1 MLTDIRLKM
10 ANTFRIRCETSSMNN
25 ISALKPRGT
34 PCESSSGRLEKY
46 HSIKN
51 KHTLRQLLAG
61 TDRTKWLMA
70 RWLSILR
77 KKNLKVYLN
86 FYGKKMKQW
95 KYCFR
100 LNERNSIK
108 FGHTKTKFITT
119 ANQTERKWSVFRLA
133 VLKPKPKYS
142 QRPIRSR
149 KIPSSGN
156 ENSK

>member
-1 MLTDIRLKM
+1 MLTDIRVKM

-25 ISALKPRGT
+25 ISALKPRRT

-108 FGHTKTKFITT
+108 FGHTKTNRKKMERVSTGCLKTKTKVFTT
-119 ANQTERKWSVFRLA
+119 AHQK
-133 VLKPKPKYS
+133 
-142 QRPIRSR
+142 Q
-149 KIPSSGN
+149 
-156 ENSK
+156 ENTF